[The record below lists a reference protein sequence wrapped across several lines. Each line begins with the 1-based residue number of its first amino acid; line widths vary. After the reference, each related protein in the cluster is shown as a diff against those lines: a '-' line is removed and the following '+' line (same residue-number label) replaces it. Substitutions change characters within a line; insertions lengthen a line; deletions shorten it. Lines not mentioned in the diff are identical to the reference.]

1 MRSPSN
7 LAVIAL
13 VACVACVACGNDVDP
28 TCRTSPVTYRSFGA
42 GFVVDWCRGCHS
54 AQASMRQAAPTSVE
68 LDTLDEI
75 RGQSWSIIATTAG
88 SGASMPP
95 AGGPSD
101 ADREAFV
108 EWMSCG
114 AP

>member
-1 MRSPSN
+1 MRSPCN

-13 VACVACVACGNDVDP
+13 VASVACGSDVDP
-28 TCRTSPVTYRSFGA
+28 ACRTSTVTYRSFGD
-42 GFVVDWCRGCHS
+42 GFVLDWCRGCHS
-54 AQASMRQAAPTSVE
+54 AEANMRQAAPTSVD

-75 RGQSWSIIATTAG
+75 RAQSLSIIVTTAG

>member
-1 MRSPSN
+1 LIAAISVVA
-7 LAVIAL
+7 LA
-13 VACVACVACGNDVDP
+13 ACGTDVDP
-28 TCRTSPVTYRSFGA
+28 QCRTSTVTYASFGQ
-42 GFVVDWCRGCHS
+42 GFVLDWCRGCHS
-54 AQASMRQAAPTSVE
+54 AEASMRQDAPTTVD

-75 RGQSWSIIATTAG
+75 RAQSWPIIRTTAG

-101 ADREAFV
+101 ADREMFIA
-108 EWMSCG
+108 WMSCG